1 MHSKPK
7 KVLKILFGVV
17 MITAVLGLTL
27 GFCKKYLLAESMV
40 NEESEEPVIITE
52 IYNEED
58 YLTFAHSVNKDNV
71 YTGQQVN
78 LYSDLDF
85 SGYENIPV
93 IGVIDGELTVAEF
106 NGIFDGNGYKI
117 SGIQIART
125 DSVAAMFGK
134 LTGVVKNLKIEDCS
148 FSGAVSGAIAAD
160 NSSGAVLNC
169 YIDAEVSGIV
179 KGAVVGRN
187 YGAVLS
193 CMISTEAC
201 GENYGKLRDCYLIR
215 EQNVSKLNESLQKLR
230 AEYGDSD
237 FMLWDK
243 SADCMLSFENAQMLE
258 RLIARLQT
266 NGQELILEAYYST
279 VDEQWFFALPAGF
292 DEEELFVEAVSTS
305 GNITQIKKRA
315 GEQKLEFDWNGE
327 TYKVGFV
334 SSDQIETLYVT
345 LKEDLNYVHAHKKE
359 ELPGKMV
366 IFDTEGNSSY
376 ANVKGFYGHGNDS
389 WKAPKKSYNLKF
401 DSKVNLLGMGAD
413 EDYVLLAGY
422 RENSLMSYVIS
433 GEMAKLVEFD
443 YAPEF
448 RLVNLYVGGKYLG
461 VYYLAEKLEIDENRI
476 DIDNLYEQTKKVN
489 GGNLEDYELNAWTD
503 GESSHIRYY
512 YNVAK
517 NPTDI
522 TGGYLLE
529 RDFDDYE
536 KSDSRFTTDG
546 KKSRIVLKRA
556 RFSSWEQ
563 VSYIAQL
570 WQNFENGLFS
580 EDGYNQEGKHFT
592 EYIDLESFVKQ
603 WLMYEFSMESSIR
616 SSVYY
621 YKESDVTGD
630 GLLHAC
636 YPWDVERSFVMKDT
650 VGEFGSVAG
659 QDEYWAVYYQHMPFR
674 EEAGRVWEEKF
685 LPAIDFMLSEQPKE
699 ISDSIKNL
707 RWYELNIED
716 INRLENSRWND
727 NHMLDKCDMIKS
739 ILEIRKEV
747 LTDELSNYGGMHLRN
762 VE

>member
-7 KVLKILFGVV
+7 KIFGILFGVF

-27 GFCKKYLLAESMV
+27 GFFGKYLLTDSVM

-52 IYNEED
+52 INNEED
-58 YLTFAHSVNKDNV
+58 YLAFAHSLNKDNV
-71 YTGQQVN
+71 YTGQVVN
-78 LYSDLDF
+78 LYADLNF
-85 SGYENIPV
+85 SQYENIPV
-93 IGVIDGELTVAEF
+93 IGVIEGESSVAEF
-106 NGIFDGNGYKI
+106 NGIFDGNGHKI

-125 DSVAAMFGK
+125 DGVAAMFGK
-134 LTGVVKNLKIEDCS
+134 LTGTVKNLKVEACS
-148 FSGAVSGAIAAD
+148 FTGTVSGAIAAD

-169 YIDAEVSGIV
+169 YVDATVSGDV
-179 KGAVVGRN
+179 KGIVVGRN
-187 YGAVLS
+187 YGAVLN
-193 CMISTEAC
+193 CMTSAEAC
-201 GENYGKLRDCYLIR
+201 GENYGKMRDCYLN
-215 EQNVSKLNESLQKLR
+215 EAQNVPKLNESLQKLR
-230 AEYGDSD
+230 AEYDDSD
-237 FMLWDK
+237 FLLWDE
-243 SADCMLSFENAQMLE
+243 SADCMLGNENAEMLDK
-258 RLIARLQT
+258 LIARLET

-292 DEEELFVEAVSTS
+292 EKEELFIEAVGTN

-315 GEQKLEFDWNGE
+315 GEHELEFEWMDE
-327 TYKVGFV
+327 TYKVAFV

-345 LKEDLNYVHAHKKE
+345 LKEDLKYVHANKKE
-359 ELPGKMV
+359 ELPGKML
-366 IFDTEGNSSY
+366 ILDTEGNSSY
-376 ANVKGFYGHGNDS
+376 ANIKGFYGHGNDS

-413 EDYVLLAGY
+413 EDYVLLAGF

-433 GEMAKLVEFD
+433 GEMAKLVGFD

-461 VYYLAEKLEIDENRI
+461 VYYLTEKLEIDENRI
-476 DIDNLYEQTKKVN
+476 DIDHLYEETKRVN
-489 GGNLEDYELNAWTD
+489 GGNLEDYEINAWTE

-536 KSDSRFTTDG
+536 KSDSRFTTEG

-563 VSYIAQL
+563 VSYIAQF
-570 WQNFENGLFS
+570 WQNFEDGLFA
-580 EDGYNQEGKHFT
+580 EDGYNKEGRHFT
-592 EYIDLESFVKQ
+592 EYINLESFAKQ
-603 WLMYEFSMESSIR
+603 WLMYELSMESSIR

-650 VGEFGSVAG
+650 VNEFGSVAK
-659 QDEYWAVYYQHMPFR
+659 QDEYWAAYYQHMPFR
-674 EEAGRVWEEKF
+674 EEAAHVWKEEF
-685 LPAIDFMLSEQPKE
+685 IPAIDFMLSESSKKH
-699 ISDSIKNL
+699 SDGVKNL
-707 RWYELNIED
+707 GWYESNIEE
-716 INRLENSRWND
+716 INKLENSRWNA
-727 NHMLDKCDMIKS
+727 NNMLDKCDMIRD
-739 ILEIRKEV
+739 ILDIRKEV
-747 LTDELSNYGGMHLRN
+747 LTDELNNYG
-762 VE
+762 VEH